1 MMTKQDFLQKMAQG
15 SLPQRALLII
25 WDTIDGADS
34 GVRSGRAGQFSSSDG
49 CIYMN
54 SGVIID
60 PHGLKDDATIEWT
73 NERLFAELTAI
84 RERVEAFPD
93 ELNW

>member
-1 MMTKQDFLQKMAQG
+1 MKQNG
-15 SLPQRALLII
+15 ISI
-25 WDTIDGADS
+25 
-34 GVRSGRAGQFSSSDG
+34 GRAGQFSRGGIHLFNND
-49 CIYMN
+49 
-54 SGVIID
+54 VLD
-60 PHGLKDDATIEWT
+60 PYGLKDDATIEWT